1 MKKAKIVKKMKKMT
15 KMEKMNELFNETNNL
30 IEWINIIKL

>member
-1 MKKAKIVKKMKKMT
+1 MKKAKIVKKMKKMA

>member
-1 MKKAKIVKKMKKMT
+1 MKKMKKMA